1 MPLHHIPEI
10 ILLCRENKFLTAFND
25 ALPKYWPSYTSS
37 ASTATPNPPIHI
49 TTINE
54 SLNTLPSG
62 TKFDLVV
69 SPANSYGRLDGAF
82 DDAISRKFCLSQK
95 QPYDALTHAAQ
106 EVLYE
111 KWRGFAPPGTCT
123 LVPFPEELRGNEF
136 GCVWIGLCPT
146 MRLPTNVKWDKEVV
160 YECVW
165 SLMGAVEGWN
175 RDQDQD
181 RDRGHKGK
189 GGSSSRREKK
199 IERILITPLATGVG
213 KVSPEKWAAQF
224 VLALKHFVD
233 ALERPERW
241 RKLDWMEIGDTAME
255 VERTWDL

>member
-1 MPLHHIPEI
+1 MPLQDIPEM
-10 ILLCRENKFLTAFND
+10 ILLCREKKFITAFND
-25 ALPKYWPSYTSS
+25 ALPKYWPSYSTTNSTTTS
-37 ASTATPNPPIHI
+37 TPPIQI
-49 TTINE
+49 TILNE
-54 SLNTLPSG
+54 SLNTIPQG
-62 TKFDLVV
+62 TKFDLIV

-95 QPYDALTHAAQ
+95 QPYDMLTHAAQ
-106 EVLYE
+106 RVLYE

-123 LVPFPEELRGNEF
+123 LVPFPDELKGNEF
-136 GCVWIGLCPT
+136 GCAWIGLCPT

-165 SLMGAVEGWN
+165 SLMGVVEGWN
-175 RDQDQD
+175 RDHDHN
-181 RDRGHKGK
+181 RRSS
-189 GGSSSRREKK
+189 GGEK

-224 VLALKHFVD
+224 VLAMKHFVD

-241 RKLDWMEIGDTAME
+241 SKLDWGQIGDTAME
-255 VERTWDL
+255 VERTWNL